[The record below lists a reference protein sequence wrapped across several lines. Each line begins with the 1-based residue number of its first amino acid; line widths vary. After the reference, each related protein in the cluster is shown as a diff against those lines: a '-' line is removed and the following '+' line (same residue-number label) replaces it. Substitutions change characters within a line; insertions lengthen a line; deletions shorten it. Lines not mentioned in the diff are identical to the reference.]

1 MTFSKKKIK
10 ILRLVASLDP
20 KYGGPQ
26 NGIISSNTQLIKSGF
41 KIDMVAFDPKK
52 LINNEYK
59 NIKIINF
66 RSFIGKNYRFSLKF
80 FFWLWKKRKDYEFFI
95 VHGIWQF
102 NSLAARLLLAN
113 KKYFVFTHGQLNPYF
128 SLKFFK
134 KKKKKIYWNLIEKK
148 NLIKSQAILLTSNDE
163 KINLKNTYVNTNK
176 IKKKI
181 IKYGIIKKK
190 LNNQKCVNIFQSK
203 FSFLNNKKFYLFLG
217 RFHEK
222 KGCETIINSVIKLKD
237 KFNSKILFSGPIE
250 NYSYFKF
257 LKELVKKNN
266 LGDTIFFSGPIY
278 KNLKWGAIL
287 SSKGMLL
294 ASHGENFGI
303 SIAESLSQSKPV
315 LITNKVNI
323 YKNIA
328 KYKAGLVSSNN
339 ISSFSKKLL
348 KFQELNLIEQNK
360 MSKNALKCFKDNFDI
375 SSHTNSLA
383 NLLKKEFAKKN

>member
-1 MTFSKKKIK
+1 M
-10 ILRLVASLDP
+10 
-20 KYGGPQ
+20 
-26 NGIISSNTQLIKSGF
+26 
-41 KIDMVAFDPKK
+41 
-52 LINNEYK
+52 
-59 NIKIINF
+59 
-66 RSFIGKNYRFSLKF
+66 
-80 FFWLWKKRKDYEFFI
+80 
-95 VHGIWQF
+95 
-102 NSLAARLLLAN
+102 
-113 KKYFVFTHGQLNPYF
+113 
-128 SLKFFK
+128 
-134 KKKKKIYWNLIEKK
+134 
-148 NLIKSQAILLTSNDE
+148 
-163 KINLKNTYVNTNK
+163 
-176 IKKKI
+176 
-181 IKYGIIKKK
+181 
-190 LNNQKCVNIFQSK
+190 
-203 FSFLNNKKFYLFLG
+203 
-217 RFHEK
+217 
-222 KGCETIINSVIKLKD
+222 
-237 KFNSKILFSGPIE
+237 
-250 NYSYFKF
+250 
-257 LKELVKKNN
+257 KKNN